1 MTKERYQNPIVGDE
15 INLRLF
21 TYNSSNLQD
30 VVSVDEVNIYFL
42 DPNNKTVDNPDG
54 RRLIDTIDGS
64 AVTLESTGTH
74 LITLSTEVAK
84 YTIGKYVDVWSVT
97 LVEDQPAQTIE
108 NQFTLYPDLWYTTPI
123 PIVYDFD
130 FRFQPNKFRQG
141 SKQFIII
148 EIIPNVPRSS
158 DLERYYTNLA
168 IVSDLKITIEQAC
181 GNCMPEEEDLRKII
195 DEESVDY
202 RELKYGYYK
211 FDTSELDCGI
221 YNITFKLEFGD
232 NIYISERMPIQVYS

>member
-1 MTKERYQNPIVGDE
+1 MTKERYQNPVIGDD

-30 VVSVDEVNIYFL
+30 VVAIDEVNIYFL
-42 DPNNKTVDNPDG
+42 DPNNKTTTNPDG
-54 RRLIDTIDGS
+54 RRLVDTLDGS
-64 AVTLESTGTH
+64 AVTVESTGTH
-74 LITLSTEVAK
+74 LNTITAETAK
-84 YTIGKYVDVWSVT
+84 YTIGKYVDVWTAS
-97 LVEDQPAQTIE
+97 LVEDQPSQTIE
-108 NQFTLYPDLWYTTPI
+108 NQFTIYPDLWYTTPI

-158 DLERYYTNLA
+158 DLERYYNNLA
-168 IVSDLKITIEQAC
+168 IVSDLKITLEQTC
-181 GNCMPEEEDLRKII
+181 SPCLPEEEDLRKII

-202 RELKYGYYK
+202 RELRYGYYK
-211 FDTSELDCGI
+211 LDTTDLDCGI

-232 NIYISERMPIQVYS
+232 NIYISERMPIQIYN